1 MQKVSI
7 KKNFILSTAYQLLL
21 IVAPLVTAPYVARVL
36 GPDRVGIYS
45 ATNSI
50 QMYFSLFAA
59 LGTASYGAREI
70 SRARDDEAKRS
81 KLFWE
86 IELLTVATTLVILV
100 IWGAWIAVAPEY
112 KIYYLVLTL
121 NLFNTM
127 FDISWFFK
135 GLEQFSYTVRQNTI
149 FKLLGIV
156 LLFVLIKD
164 ENDLALYIALMCCTS
179 LFGTLS
185 MWIYLPRF
193 LVKVDRRSLRI
204 WPHLRETLVYFVP
217 TIATS
222 VYTYL
227 DKTLIYA
234 IARNPSENGYYE
246 EATKIVNLVK
256 SVTFTSLNAV
266 LEVRASYLFLEKK
279 YGEIKEKIRE
289 CMDYI
294 LFMGIGACLGLIGIA
309 ERFVPLFFGES
320 FRPVTPILMLL
331 SPVVVI
337 IGISN
342 CIGSLYY
349 TPAGLRKKSAGFIV
363 IGAVINFCMNL
374 LLIPRL
380 GGLGAVAGTLIAET
394 VITVLYMAFCD
405 HYLTVGLLVKLGWK
419 KLAAGVIMAPVVW
432 WIGTKITGG
441 FLSVVVQV
449 LIGGSVYL
457 IVLFLLHDSFLFE
470 VAGQKVLGVVLAKV
484 KKKFSR

>member
-156 LLFVLIKD
+156 LLFILIKD
-164 ENDLALYIALMCCTS
+164 ES
-179 LFGTLS
+179 
-185 MWIYLPRF
+185 
-193 LVKVDRRSLRI
+193 
-204 WPHLRETLVYFVP
+204 H
-217 TIATS
+217 IATKNLDELNDYFYKVINVS
-222 VYTYL
+222 ATPKTKPDVLITEFEAIEANL
-227 DKTLIYA
+227 IKNIVFKDGDKTYDSFDNESLQF
-234 IARNPSENGYYE
+234 SELRGALTE
-246 EATKIVNLVK
+246 FIKV
-256 SVTFTSLNAV
+256 
-266 LEVRASYLFLEKK
+266 
-279 YGEIKEKIRE
+279 KEKYHKFNINPCFIIQISNTE
-289 CMDYI
+289 
-294 LFMGIGACLGLIGIA
+294 LGQKQFDSIMSIFKENDFKDLKYVSMAQDPKLCTTNDQLIKA
-309 ERFVPLFFGES
+309 APTKWEKY
-320 FRPVTPILMLL
+320 
-331 SPVVVI
+331 VVRNDSLIDVI
-337 IGISN
+337 IFKMVIWRMKQ
-342 CIGSLYY
+342 L
-349 TPAGLRKKSAGFIV
+349 AGF
-363 IGAVINFCMNL
+363 
-374 LLIPRL
+374 
-380 GGLGAVAGTLIAET
+380 
-394 VITVLYMAFCD
+394 
-405 HYLTVGLLVKLGWK
+405 H
-419 KLAAGVIMAPVVW
+419 
-432 WIGTKITGG
+432 
-441 FLSVVVQV
+441 
-449 LIGGSVYL
+449 
-457 IVLFLLHDSFLFE
+457 
-470 VAGQKVLGVVLAKV
+470 
-484 KKKFSR
+484 